1 MDSTSSIRRI
11 MQALTFL
18 LGTTIIGIG
27 GFISIEGYELIDA
40 IYMTVITMSTVGFGT
55 IGDLSSE
62 GKMFSVLLIII
73 STSTFLYAITT
84 ITTFVIE
91 GEFRQ
96 AFNRYQV
103 SQKVTKLS
111 NHIIICG
118 LGRNGREAA
127 HELIR
132 QNQKFVVIEQ
142 EEDVIARFNSEFQE
156 ILAIRGNATHE
167 EILENAN
174 IHQARGL
181 ISSLSTDAENV
192 YIALTAREMNPKL
205 HIVARA
211 SHESS
216 ISKLKRAGANRVIV
230 PNLIGGRKMAN
241 MLTRPALVEFLDLVS
256 GEGNSDLHLEGILC
270 KNHPGII
277 GKTLAELHIR
287 SRTGVLVLGFKRG
300 QQKVELNPPVQDK
313 IREEDRLFVMG
324 TDEQLAA
331 FRKLFLD

>member
-11 MQALTFL
+11 LKATSLLLTTSVI
-18 LGTTIIGIG
+18 GIIG
-27 GFISIEGYELIDA
+27 FIVVEGYDLVDA

-55 IGDLSSE
+55 IGSLSDG
-62 GKMFSVLLIII
+62 GKVFSILLIII

-91 GEFRQ
+91 GEFQ
-96 AFNRYQV
+96 HVFNRYKV
-103 SQKVTKLS
+103 NQKVTKLKD
-111 NHIIICG
+111 HIIICG

-127 HELIR
+127 IELIR
-132 QNQKFVVIEQ
+132 QKQEFVVIERS
-142 EEDVIARFNSEFQE
+142 EEVIEEFYSEIQE
-156 ILAIRGNATHE
+156 ILVIRGDATHE
-167 EILENAN
+167 EVLEQAN
-174 IHQARGL
+174 IHNAKGL
-181 ISSLSTDAENV
+181 VSSLSTDAENV

-205 HIVARA
+205 EIVARA

-241 MLTRPALVEFLDLVS
+241 MLTRPALVEFVELIS
-256 GEGNSDLHLEGILC
+256 GEGNPDLHLEVIPC
-270 KNHPGII
+270 ANHPALI

-300 QQKVELNPPVQDK
+300 EQQVTLNPPVQDN
-313 IREEDRLFVMG
+313 IRGEDRLFVMG
-324 TDEQLAA
+324 TDTQLAD
-331 FRKLFLD
+331 FRAIFLS